1 MRQIYS
7 SLFQGA
13 ALAAALTAFGAA
25 PSFAQ
30 NGGKFGG
37 TLNVVWGDPRSG
49 SAGGDVRF
57 SIALDGGKT
66 YPLLVAPVDQGKAIT
81 SFGKHVVIDGRLT
94 KDAHGNPAIQAQR
107 IGAPPAAPPSHHA
120 TETRRVLYIL
130 LKYQGDSQEPHSEQ
144 FYLDLTNPKKG
155 DLGKNIPAS
164 INGFFDKTSWH
175 NLQWKADVTDW
186 MKLPHPKTYYA
197 NCGWDQS
204 CANLGALSN
213 DAFALAVKA
222 GVNLS
227 VYDNINF
234 VINND
239 LDCCAWGGGTS
250 YQGKSYGA
258 TWEPPWGQETSVYS
272 HEFGH
277 SIGLPHSGWTYYAY
291 DSPWDIMSKRTA
303 AKTIQCGSYFSVND
317 GADRAINCTEPGDG
331 YIAPHKD
338 YLGWL
343 PAENQV
349 VIDAPRTKE
358 IKLEANALPLRK
370 GIKLVKICLAGLPC
384 TGGSAHYLSVEARIG
399 GKKYEN
405 GLTGDGVII
414 QDVYLNRGAIGGSCY
429 FNSQSGFAVPI
440 DATPGDWDA
449 ENCDSG
455 GREWPDYAL
464 GNAQFLPGQT
474 YRNNSLHVSVQVKKQ
489 EGSSYIVKVKR
500 TN

>member
-1 MRQIYS
+1 MRQICS
-7 SLFQGA
+7 SLFHGA
-13 ALAAALTAFGAA
+13 ALAAAFMAFGPAQA
-25 PSFAQ
+25 FAQ
-30 NGGKFGG
+30 SSNKFGG

-49 SAGGDVRF
+49 STAGEMRF

-66 YPLLVAPVDQGKAIT
+66 YPLLVAPTDQGKAIT
-81 SFGKHVVIDGRLT
+81 AFGKHVVVNGRLT
-94 KDAHGNPAIQAQR
+94 TDARGNQAIQAQR
-107 IGAPPAAPPSHHA
+107 ISTPPAAPPAHHA
-120 TETRRVLYIL
+120 TETRRVLYLL
-130 LKYQGDSQEPHSEQ
+130 LKYQGDSQEPHNKS
-144 FYLDLTNPKKG
+144 FYLDLTNPPKG
-155 DLGKNIPAS
+155 NAELKIPAT
-164 INGFFDKTSWH
+164 INGFFDKTSWG
-175 NLQWKADVTDW
+175 NLQWKADVTKW
-186 MKLPHPKTYYA
+186 LQLPHPKTYYA

-204 CANLGALSN
+204 CANIFALS
-213 DAFALAVKA
+213 DDGFALAVQA
-222 GVNLS
+222 GVDLS

-303 AKTIQCGSYFSVND
+303 AETVKCSKYFSAND
-317 GADRAINCTEPGDG
+317 NANRAINCTEPGDG

-343 PAENQV
+343 PLENQV
-349 VIDAPRTKE
+349 VIDTPQSKKV
-358 IKLEANALPLRK
+358 KLESNALPL
-370 GIKLVKICLAGLPC
+370 GNGTKLIKICLAGSSC
-384 TGGSAHYLSVEARIG
+384 STHYLSVEARIG

-414 QDVYLNRGAIGGSCY
+414 QDVNLNRGSIGGNCY

-440 DATPGDWDA
+440 DATPGDWDST
-449 ENCDSG
+449 NCDSG

-474 YRNNSLHVSVQVKKQ
+474 YKNKSLHVSVHVTSQ
-489 EGSSYIVKVKR
+489 EGSSYNVKVNR
-500 TN
+500 TQ